1 MNKTTVKIFNQLIDN
16 KVKKKKGRQS
26 KATSRGN
33 AAEMIAEK
41 LLKKH
46 PNVKKTQ
53 TQVFVES
60 VDEFSR
66 IDIVV
71 TTKTDKIV
79 YIPVA
84 VDLWKGTSQQ
94 DRLQLQVE
102 KFKGGNFD
110 KIEYCYLCATDYK
123 DFLSHKY
130 TKRARRGPTL
140 QKWAKKLAK
149 EKILHNIETLFT
161 HLDSL

>member
-1 MNKTTVKIFNQLIDN
+1 MKTTVKIFNDLIDS
-16 KVKKKKGRQS
+16 KIKKKKGRQS

-33 AAEMIAEK
+33 AAEIVAEI

-46 PNVKKTQ
+46 PNVKKVQ
-53 TQVFVES
+53 TQVFAKT

-71 TTKTDKIV
+71 TTKTNKTV

-110 KIEYCYLCATDYK
+110 KIEYCYLCATDYN
-123 DFLSHKY
+123 DFLNHKY
-130 TKRARRGPTL
+130 TKRARRGPTM
-140 QKWAKKLAK
+140 QKWAKKLSDVG
-149 EKILHNIETLFT
+149 ILHNIETLFT
-161 HLDSL
+161 HLNTL